1 MCSGMPNLEIN
12 TLVFLTQN
20 FLLEITIEITK
31 TTRGNMGALMWEV
44 VEEEDG
50 YHDNHGDNDMMAI
63 VHHTQILRLCI
74 FLDKYHIWMW
84 F

>member
-1 MCSGMPNLEIN
+1 
-12 TLVFLTQN
+12 
-20 FLLEITIEITK
+20 
-31 TTRGNMGALMWEV
+31 MGALIREV
-44 VEEEDG
+44 VEEEGD